1 MYETLV
7 WEAPEGGYV
16 AGFKDEVEEESGAG
30 CYRAYEAT
38 EGSLSL
44 F

>member
-1 MYETLV
+1 MV
-7 WEAPEGGYV
+7 
-16 AGFKDEVEEESGAG
+16 GFKDEVEEESGAR
-30 CYRAYEAT
+30 CYGVYEAT

>member
-1 MYETLV
+1 M
-7 WEAPEGGYV
+7 
-16 AGFKDEVEEESGAG
+16 AGFKDEVEEESGAR
-30 CYRAYEAT
+30 CYRVYEAT